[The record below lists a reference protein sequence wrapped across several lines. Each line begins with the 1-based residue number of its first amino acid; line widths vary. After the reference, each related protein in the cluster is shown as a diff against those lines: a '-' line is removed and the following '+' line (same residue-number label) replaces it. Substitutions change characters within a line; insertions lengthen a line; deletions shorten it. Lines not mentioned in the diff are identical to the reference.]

1 MSQAKRGGK
10 RRASFGLALGGD
22 SRSIPLVVSH
32 LIEYF
37 DNRGLGNQRNY
48 FAKKY
53 SYATS
58 FSKGC
63 DDEGIFRIS
72 AKIDDVDKLRKAMDK
87 EKPTAVDL
95 SAENIH
101 VLANLLKLYFREL
114 PEPLLTFECYSP
126 LVNVASKNTFFSVTK
141 LFLIWKI

>member
-1 MSQAKRGGK
+1 
-10 RRASFGLALGGD
+10 
-22 SRSIPLVVSH
+22 
-32 LIEYF
+32 
-37 DNRGLGNQRNY
+37 
-48 FAKKY
+48 
-53 SYATS
+53 
-58 FSKGC
+58 
-63 DDEGIFRIS
+63 
-72 AKIDDVDKLRKAMDK
+72 MDK